1 VPQGRL
7 AIISYRIVKLE
18 TDPFTLDTPALLAV
32 VAAARRHDIDF
43 IWLDVWAYR
52 QQLPWATYNHDHFC
66 QTLAQVMKT
75 VDLVFWLPRSR
86 AAAPGTYQYRIWT
99 TFEATVVTMR
109 ELEVVAIGYRLSST
123 QWQLAFAGS
132 LLLQPFWA
140 KDDGTGVVSLG
151 KVNLNFVLCFIS
163 MFLEMS
169 VTLFR
174 FTSIGFYPEW
184 TTYLTYSL
192 MLLLDVTFYF
202 AVRISMHQQVLLARN
217 GKKVL
222 RVMLHG
228 AVRQFPCTSLLKKKR
243 LQRQIINGLQRQL
256 PWLAAYDRRDSL
268 TVKHVLDVLASQ
280 LSNGADK
287 AALQS
292 KPDAAAL
299 SVYVHAFT
307 EYSAGDA
314 PEGRSLRSW
323 FADSGSRLY
332 RARANTSM
340 RPSARD
346 GRSSADIEI
355 SFAGDQKRARN
366 SVFLR
371 SHGWRHWMDAY
382 PYVDSGLGAIREDAI
397 EEPSEIAGAPP
408 NPLAR
413 FSSTSDLDNEL
424 SMAQLNR
431 VGWSVNLAWPRCLLI
446 TPLAYFAV
454 SPPVRSGDLRIW
466 LLSDMVKL
474 YRPDMKQW
482 GVWGFLLVATVNAI
496 SVLFMLF
503 YRESLSGPA
512 HTWQG
517 IHSLVI
523 MIVYGCLYFIKVR
536 TDWRNWRY
544 VLRRMRQGGR
554 KIRMP
559 TPPLWPTGKL
569 EYAAIMLGLYSMVA
583 TFKAQQTNAEKAA
596 GIPHWNDFTAVASDC
611 NIWVNSTFLLHEGVL
626 GVINAV
632 HGLILSKG
640 HPRGALELVE
650 RRRQAH
656 QKSIIA

>member
-1 VPQGRL
+1 MSLEARRRTH
-7 AIISYRIVKLE
+7 SYR
-18 TDPFTLDTPALLAV
+18 FC
-32 VAAARRHDIDF
+32 VA
-43 IWLDVWAYR
+43 
-52 QQLPWATYNHDHFC
+52 Q
-66 QTLAQVMKT
+66 
-75 VDLVFWLPRSR
+75 
-86 AAAPGTYQYRIWT
+86 
-99 TFEATVVTMR
+99 
-109 ELEVVAIGYRLSST
+109 
-123 QWQLAFAGS
+123 
-132 LLLQPFWA
+132 
-140 KDDGTGVVSLG
+140 
-151 KVNLNFVLCFIS
+151 
-163 MFLEMS
+163 
-169 VTLFR
+169 
-174 FTSIGFYPEW
+174 
-184 TTYLTYSL
+184 
-192 MLLLDVTFYF
+192 
-202 AVRISMHQQVLLARN
+202 
-217 GKKVL
+217 
-222 RVMLHG
+222 
-228 AVRQFPCTSLLKKKR
+228 
-243 LQRQIINGLQRQL
+243 
-256 PWLAAYDRRDSL
+256 
-268 TVKHVLDVLASQ
+268 VLDVLASQ

-307 EYSAGDA
+307 QYSAGDA

-340 RPSARD
+340 RPSSRD
-346 GRSSADIEI
+346 GRSSADTEI
-355 SFAGDQKRARN
+355 SFACDQKRARN

-371 SHGWRHWMDAY
+371 SHGWRQWMDAY

-397 EEPSEIAGAPP
+397 VEEPEESAAAPP

-482 GVWGFLLVATVNAI
+482 GVWGFLLGAIVNAI

-503 YRESLSGPA
+503 YRESLSGPS
-512 HTWQG
+512 HIWQG
-517 IHSLVI
+517 IQSLVI
-523 MIVYGCLYFIKVR
+523 MITYGTLYFIKVR

-544 VLRRMRQGGR
+544 VLRRMKQRGR

-569 EYAAIMLGLYSMVA
+569 GAPAQRCVLCGECYVRAWSVTARPPTSCPSRRCPA
-583 TFKAQQTNAEKAA
+583 TERSAPLFRRVCSNHAWIVRHDRHIQGPADEC
-596 GIPHWNDFTAVASDC
+596 G
-611 NIWVNSTFLLHEGVL
+611 EG
-626 GVINAV
+626 
-632 HGLILSKG
+632 SG
-640 HPRGALELVE
+640 HPPLERLH
-650 RRRQAH
+650 RR
-656 QKSIIA
+656 SL